1 MTGASVD
8 DRSFRS
14 QPSHPQ
20 TGSTPPAPPATP
32 GQVDGHAGLLPIDLT
47 AGLAG
52 PRSVAW
58 KINREVVL
66 LLGWGRAILLQFAHP
81 LVAAGVAEHSTFMT
95 NRRARLRRLRQ
106 TLRAMLDLTFGTKAE
121 VERAAGG
128 INAIHDRVR
137 GVLREPTGIFPAG
150 TPYSAH
156 DPALLAW
163 VHATLLDTFPLT
175 YELFVGP
182 LTPEE
187 KDRYCVEASGLEPL
201 LGIPSGQLPRSTAE
215 LHRYLDE
222 MLGSGQIAVGETARH
237 LARELLHPPLPLWLQ
252 PLAAPLL
259 WLARLPVIGTLPP
272 PIREAYGLPW
282 RPHEAAALR
291 LMSIVLRRL
300 LPLVPPVL
308 RFWPKARHAA
318 RRGDPLSSEA
328 DAISAQAV

>member
-1 MTGASVD
+1 MMSPDDVRLD
-8 DRSFRS
+8 DRASW
-14 QPSHPQ
+14 Q
-20 TGSTPPAPPATP
+20 
-32 GQVDGHAGLLPIDLT
+32 PID
-47 AGLAG
+47 AAPGLAG

-95 NRRARLRRLRQ
+95 NRRARLRRLYE
-106 TLRAMLDLTFGTKAE
+106 TLRAMLDLTFGTRAE

-182 LTPEE
+182 LTPAEQ
-187 KDRYCVEASGLEPL
+187 DRYCVEASGLEPL
-201 LGIPSGQLPRSTAE
+201 LGIPPGQLPRSTAE
-215 LHRYLDE
+215 LNRYLDQ
-222 MLGSGQIAVGETARH
+222 MFSSGQIAVGETARH
-237 LARELLHPPLPLWLQ
+237 LARELLYPPVPFWLQ

-272 PIREAYGLPW
+272 QIREAYGLPW

-291 LMSIVLRRL
+291 LMSLLLRRL
-300 LPLVPPVL
+300 LPFVPPAL
-308 RFWPKARHAA
+308 RYWPAA
-318 RRGDPLSSEA
+318 RRAMRRGDSFAGKA
-328 DAISAQAV
+328 DALSAETV